1 MEAQIEKAIHDFEES
16 GDRVDDTVAG
26 PWDGKL
32 NWVKEDAEQ
41 LDADRSDIFHS
52 VTAKLLYLQKR
63 ARPDIETGIS
73 FLMRRVSK
81 SDVDDWKKLRRIL
94 GFLKKTIKEHRF
106 IGASSLSEILSFV
119 DASYAVHADMKSHTG
134 GLMTM
139 GHGIVH
145 GKSSV
150 QKINT
155 KSACESELVAVA
167 EYLPY
172 ILWFRYFMQAQGYM
186 IENNILYQDNKS
198 AILMERNGRNSC
210 TGNSRHI
217 NVRYFWIKDRVE
229 NKEIRV
235 EYMPTKMMLA
245 DYFTK
250 PLVGSQFR
258 LLRSFVMGWRPIS
271 ELISPIESKDTIKE
285 DVGI

>member
-1 MEAQIEKAIHDFEES
+1 M
-16 GDRVDDTVAG
+16 
-26 PWDGKL
+26 
-32 NWVKEDAEQ
+32 
-41 LDADRSDIFHS
+41 
-52 VTAKLLYLQKR
+52 
-63 ARPDIETGIS
+63 
-73 FLMRRVSK
+73 
-81 SDVDDWKKLRRIL
+81 
-94 GFLKKTIKEHRF
+94 
-106 IGASSLSEILSFV
+106 

-134 GLMTM
+134 GLITM

-155 KSACESELVAVA
+155 KSACKSELVAVA

-172 ILWFRYFMQAQGYM
+172 LIRFRYFMQAQGYV

-217 NVRYFWIKDRVE
+217 NVRYFWIKDRVD
-229 NKEIRV
+229 NKEVRV